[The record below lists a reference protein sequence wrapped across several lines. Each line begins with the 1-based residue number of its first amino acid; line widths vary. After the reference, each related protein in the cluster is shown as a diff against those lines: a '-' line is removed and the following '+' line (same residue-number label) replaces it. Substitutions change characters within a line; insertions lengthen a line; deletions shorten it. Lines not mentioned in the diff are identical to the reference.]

1 MGPDTGR
8 RSVFSICWVKEALS
22 ATGQDAIYRQLD
34 DERAMTPTIL
44 RSVLIVAMMLGIG
57 VIANIFSSQQ
67 HQHAARSDKGA
78 GRSQTIATKRT
89 IARTT
94 HDQRTK
100 ARRLVQAVRRELE
113 SRGYLTAPA
122 PDPTGVAIKA
132 AILAFEFDH
141 NLRLTALPSDAVLKA
156 LIFTHTAKGGARRVR
171 PRTAAARDIVG
182 EVQRALA
189 HLGYGQPN
197 ITAELD
203 TATRKA
209 IRKFERAR
217 GLQVSGRVS
226 APLVARLGP
235 AFDAT
240 QVGHADEASPPNA
253 G

>member
-1 MGPDTGR
+1 
-8 RSVFSICWVKEALS
+8 
-22 ATGQDAIYRQLD
+22 
-34 DERAMTPTIL
+34 
-44 RSVLIVAMMLGIG
+44 MLGIG

-67 HQHAARSDKGA
+67 QHAARSGA
-78 GRSQTIATKRT
+78 EVVAGQTVATKRT
-89 IARTT
+89 IAGTRN
-94 HDQRTK
+94 DQKAK
-100 ARRLVQAVRRELE
+100 ARRRLSAVRRELE
-113 SRGYLTAPA
+113 SRGYLTTPEA
-122 PDPTGVAIKA
+122 DPTGVDIKA

-141 NLRLTALPSDAVLKA
+141 NLQLTALPSEAVLKA
-156 LIFTHTAKGGARRVR
+156 LIFTHTATGGARRVR
-171 PRTAAARDIVG
+171 PQTAAARELVG

-240 QVGHADEASPPNA
+240 QVGHVEEAGDPNA